1 MIIFNVPDMTCG
13 HCVSSITQAI
23 TQAAPQAKVSCDLSN
38 HRVTV
43 EGVDAETALQAMEE
57 AGYTATVA

>member
-1 MIIFNVPDMTCG
+1 MTCG

-23 TQAAPQAKVSCDLSN
+23 TQAAPQATVSCDLSN

-43 EGVDAETALQAMEE
+43 EGVDAETAQQAMEE
-57 AGYTATVA
+57 AGYTATVAG